1 MASASAIPILH
12 AVTCDEVLERGDF
25 VSSARR
31 VMAAGGPRVAI
42 HLRSSRF
49 TARELTLLATQ
60 LAAEQEPTGA
70 WLVINDRVD
79 LARSVGARGVQ
90 LTSKSL
96 TVADARLAA
105 PTLALGASV
114 HGMDDAVT
122 AAYDGASW
130 IVAGHVFDTPS
141 HAGEPGRGLD
151 FVRELAA
158 GVPVPLIAIGGVRPE
173 HVALLR
179 AAGVAGVA
187 AIRGVWA
194 IDAVSA
200 ERAAL
205 DYLSA
210 HDASSAGDGTA
221 RGDDRADDRAHG
233 QR

>member
-1 MASASAIPILH
+1 MTASTPILH
-12 AVTCDEVLERGDF
+12 AVTSDDVLERADF

-49 TARELTLLATQ
+49 TARELTHLATQ

-70 WLVINDRVD
+70 WLVINERVD
-79 LARSVGARGVQ
+79 IARIVAARGAQ

-96 TVADARLAA
+96 SVADARLAA
-105 PTLALGASV
+105 PALALGASV

-122 AAYDGASW
+122 AAYDGAAW

-141 HAGEPGRGLD
+141 HTGEPGRGLD

-158 GVPVPLIAIGGVRPE
+158 KVPVPLIAIGGVRPE
-173 HVALLR
+173 HVGLLR

-187 AIRGVWA
+187 AIRGIWA
-194 IDAVSA
+194 TDAASA

-210 HDASSAGDGTA
+210 HDASSARDRSA
-221 RGDDRADDRAHG
+221 LGDDRADG